1 MRHKGDIVLIIDR
14 GPLRKARQHY
24 APRPDLTRADKKLQF
39 AGADGKNSA
48 QYCSALNDRG
58 KGDNAFVVNRGNTEA
73 VKDAAARSWIASR
86 HEFAQHAT
94 AVQIQCLE
102 RFPAPPDS
110 SHKGDFIAIVEH
122 RRIEFDK
129 GAISYTGRV
138 RPGQCNSF

>member
-1 MRHKGDIVLIIDR
+1 MQV
-14 GPLRKARQHY
+14 
-24 APRPDLTRADKKLQF
+24 

-58 KGDNAFVVNRGNTEA
+58 ENDNAFVVYRGKTEA
-73 VKDAAARSWIASR
+73 VKGATARGGIATC

-94 AVQIQCLE
+94 AVQIQYLE

-110 SHKGDFIAIVEH
+110 SHKSDFIAIVEH

-129 GAISYTGRV
+129 GAISYPGCV
-138 RPGQCNSF
+138 RPGQRNSFEAVVGCEINPLGGAR